1 MPLPEGAGQRA
12 APWQEEDASAAG
24 RGDED
29 REGDGDREGEGEE
42 EGSASRVLPWELLSV
57 GKSGGSVE

>member
-1 MPLPEGAGQRA
+1 MEGRKCHCPKGQ
-12 APWQEEDASAAG
+12 PAAG
-24 RGDED
+24 RRDKD
-29 REGDGDREGEGEE
+29 QKGDGDREGEGEE